1 MNQSAGAAH
10 HSRRYSSDDKLAWER
25 LGGGRGPGSL
35 RFPTETAAPATRNRI
50 SGGKWMDGWMDGW
63 LLNDQFSGFG
73 KDIGQIGPDRNWKD
87 NYGQFSGS
95 HLTLDDIFHR
105 NFQIHDP
112 QAKWLSEKDVIFYSW
127 DRDLLKIN
135 TETNKTELL
144 LKNTT
149 FSTFKASKFA
159 VSPDLN
165 FVLLGYD
172 VRQVFRHSFLASYL
186 IFNLNT
192 REVLELNPPEVSD
205 SVLQFASWGVGGQQ
219 LIYIFENN
227 IYYQADVQ
235 SSSWR
240 LTSSGE
246 DGVIFNG
253 IADWLYEEEVLHTQV
268 AHWWSPDGSRL
279 AYLTINDSLV
289 PKMLLPCYM
298 GSLYPRSKEYAYP
311 KMGQINPI
319 AKLYVVNLD
328 GSSQTTELLPPESLE
343 KSEYYITM
351 VKWVTVEKLAVR
363 WVNRAQN
370 MSILSLCD
378 VLNNTCMKR
387 HVMTSDKW
395 LDRQNEEP
403 FFSKDD
409 TVFFMTLPLN
419 QGSCGTFHHVTMISI
434 QGQDVKLLPLTS
446 GCWDVTQILAYDEN
460 TTTVFFLS
468 KEDSTTQQQMYS
480 ISTVEPFYKQCHTCS
495 LFKPQCSY
503 YDAEFNTNYQHVLL
517 HCRGPGIPQTTLHRL
532 INMKEHK
539 TLEMNAVLQHSL
551 SNKKMPQWEK
561 RTVQINNFG
570 LCMEL
575 IVPLDFDETYK
586 HPLLLILDS
595 SPGGQAVSDRFSLS
609 WDSVLVSSDDVIVAR
624 LDGRGSGFQGQ
635 RVLHEVHQRIGTVD
649 VDDQISII
657 KHLIM
662 LPYIDEN
669 RVGVYG
675 KAYGGFLTSILLL
688 SYNSIFSCG
697 IAVAPITNW
706 KLHGSALSEKYF
718 GFPEQEN
725 RKCEVSSLL
734 RNISGPGPL
743 KFLIIHGTAD
753 ATVHFQHSAEL
764 IRHLSASNQNY
775 TLQIFPDEGHVIA
788 SVKSQ
793 RYMLNSVVAFFKD
806 CFEEEISD
814 QQTSKDDD

>member
-112 QAKWLSEKDVIFYSW
+112 QAKWLSGFPPLFLSIIPHLQPKHKGSAGAKSPRSI
-127 DRDLLKIN
+127 R
-135 TETNKTELL
+135 
-144 LKNTT
+144 
-149 FSTFKASKFA
+149 FSPPVCFMGCWWSA
-159 VSPDLN
+159 V
-165 FVLLGYD
+165 
-172 VRQVFRHSFLASYL
+172 
-186 IFNLNT
+186 
-192 REVLELNPPEVSD
+192 
-205 SVLQFASWGVGGQQ
+205 
-219 LIYIFENN
+219 
-227 IYYQADVQ
+227 
-235 SSSWR
+235 
-240 LTSSGE
+240 
-246 DGVIFNG
+246 
-253 IADWLYEEEVLHTQV
+253 EEVLHTQV